1 MIRNFDLALLRAFV
15 AIAETG
21 SLSKAAES
29 MFRSQSTI
37 SLQLKKLEDALE
49 MKLFDRTVNGLV
61 ITRNGRVFIEHAYEL
76 LATNDKIL
84 SKLSGIPSSTTI
96 RAGFSEEIRI
106 RSTARVLSLFHE
118 RHPDVLADIS
128 VQESRELKAKLRA
141 GRLDL
146 AVVKIDPL
154 FESDTILTSE
164 RLIWVIGNGQEALLH
179 RHPVPVVAAAP
190 PSIHTRHMTEA
201 LDRHGIAYQAICT
214 ADSHRALISAVA
226 GGLGVG
232 VVGAHAL
239 EPGIHPVPPG
249 LLPSLPA
256 TYLSLIRTDNGALAE
271 LSSLAEIVAEEIGGR
286 PHGTTKDGII
296 PEPQPEKA

>member
-84 SKLSGIPSSTTI
+84 SKLSGIPRSTTI
-96 RAGFSEEIRI
+96 RAGFSDEIRI
-106 RSTARVLSLFHE
+106 RSAARVLSLFHE
-118 RHPDVLADIS
+118 RHPDILVDVS
-128 VQESRELKAKLRA
+128 VRESRELKASLRA

-146 AVVKIDPL
+146 ALVKIDPL

-164 RLIWVIGNGQEALLH
+164 RLIWVIGNGHEALLH
-179 RHPVPVVAAAP
+179 LHPIPVITPSP
-190 PSIHTRHMTEA
+190 PSIHARHMSEA
-201 LDRHGIAYQAICT
+201 LDRHGIAYQSICT
-214 ADSHRALISAVA
+214 ADSHRALIAAVA

-239 EPGIHPVPPG
+239 EPGIHQVPPG
-249 LLPSLPA
+249 LLPALPA

-271 LSSLAEIVAEEIGGR
+271 LSSFAEIVAEEIGGR
-286 PHGTTKDGII
+286 PHETLKGETV
-296 PEPQPEKA
+296 PEPEPEKA